1 MGTMER
7 REELT
12 GREEMGSKPHLHQ
25 QGSQSS
31 LPVQV
36 IPEEMESDDE
46 NAKEVIPDSIPY
58 WPNLEQK

>member
-7 REELT
+7 REELIGT
-12 GREEMGSKPHLHQ
+12 NKALKA
-25 QGSQSS
+25 
-31 LPVQV
+31 LFPVQV

-46 NAKEVIPDSIPY
+46 NAKEVIPDNIPY

>member
-1 MGTMER
+1 MGTVER

-12 GREEMGSKPHLHQ
+12 GRGEMGTQPQLHNKA
-25 QGSQSS
+25 
-31 LPVQV
+31 LKALFPVQV